1 MKYLFFSLLNGI
13 YGFMLLFSITSD
25 MPGVTLIIF
34 TGGILAVL
42 GVTGFGLWIWQTVT
56 SIKEKPSNVKNLLI
70 SWWSITRGI
79 DILLVLG
86 LLFRFFVLQP
96 YVIEGPSMN
105 PNYYDREYI
114 LVNQMS
120 YRLHLPARGETVVF
134 KYPLDPKEEYI
145 KRIIGLPG
153 ETVEIKNGKVY
164 VNEKS
169 LLESYLADGEVT
181 LVNSNIEE
189 KFKTTLKS
197 NEYFVMGDNR
207 NHSSDSRTWGILPKN
222 NIIGKAWFVIY
233 PLQYKGLVKIP
244 QF

>member
-1 MKYLFFSLLNGI
+1 
-13 YGFMLLFSITSD
+13 MLLFSITSD